1 MNISDQNIDGGKPF
15 DWGRTSA
22 DYAKFRDIYPQ
33 EFYDKII
40 AQNLCIAGQNILD
53 IGTGTGVLTR
63 NRSLAFA
70 RRNCLMG
77 KGAFENACRNHPGRI

>member
-40 AQNLCIAGQNILD
+40 VQNLCIAGQNILD
-53 IGTGTGVLTR
+53 IGTGTGVLPR
-63 NRSLAFA
+63 NLYSHAAKWTGVDRS
-70 RRNCLMG
+70 
-77 KGAFENACRNHPGRI
+77 KEQI